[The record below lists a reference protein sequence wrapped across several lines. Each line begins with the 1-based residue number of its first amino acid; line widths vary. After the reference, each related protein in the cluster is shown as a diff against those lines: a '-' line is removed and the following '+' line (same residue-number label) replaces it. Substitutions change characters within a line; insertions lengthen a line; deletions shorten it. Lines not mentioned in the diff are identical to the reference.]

1 MNDDVTVVEDFTDVS
16 DDELA
21 ALVADLRRELGDE

>member
-1 MNDDVTVVEDFTDVS
+1 VVEDFTDVS

-21 ALVADLRRELGDE
+21 ALVAELKRELGNT